1 MAPAVIAHRCLVQI
15 GPAPGDPTEVP
26 ATTTPWRRSHQPR
39 VRVSRWGLG
48 CPAIDV
54 DIKLL
59 FANRMHGPSRTLQQA
74 AFPVQKRRCSVPFLE
89 LLERSGD
96 YAADLGLTS
105 QEIDPEKGVLLG
117 NDPTASRS
125 WLWSDGAVNI
135 GRAEGLAP

>member
-1 MAPAVIAHRCLVQI
+1 VGSRK
-15 GPAPGDPTEVP
+15 
-26 ATTTPWRRSHQPR
+26 R
-39 VRVSRWGLG
+39 VRMTLEPP
-48 CPAIDV
+48 PALADT
-54 DIKLL
+54 
-59 FANRMHGPSRTLQQA
+59 R
-74 AFPVQKRRCSVPFLE
+74 PFLE